1 MQATYRSTDNATSDR
16 LETTIV
22 TDRMKNRILREAV
35 HSPESR
41 VTLKMCTIVMHDED
55 MKICKASDTERHSI
69 V

>member
-1 MQATYRSTDNATSDR
+1 MQATNRSTDNATSDR

-22 TDRMKNRILREAV
+22 TDRMKNRMIREAV
-35 HSPESR
+35 HPPVSL
-41 VTLKMCTIVMHDED
+41 VTLKKCTVVMSDED